1 MIVESLKT
9 ISDDELL
16 TAVKSN
22 LNVVGNQFDNQLP
35 NYINDIKNYLLS
47 AGVLKDVV
55 NSTLAINTISRG
67 VGDTWNYGNGDTKL
81 SPYFYERADQ
91 LRSVEVVA
99 SE

>member
-9 ISDDELL
+9 MTDEELL
-16 TAVKSN
+16 TAVKLN

-35 NYINDIKNYLLS
+35 NYINDIKGYLLS

-67 VGDTWNYGNGDTKL
+67 VADTWNYGNGDTKL
-81 SPYFYERADQ
+81 SPFFYERADQ
-91 LRSVEVVA
+91 LRDIKVEV
-99 SE
+99 